1 MELALKAID
10 LVEKLAGTA
19 TQLRASYREYKENNR
34 PPSLL
39 QSYRTDQEIN
49 KENRRLLGKLLNA
62 YKNYDGM
69 ALD

>member
-1 MELALKAID
+1 MDLALKAID
-10 LVEKLAGTA
+10 LVEKLASTA

-49 KENRRLLGKLLNA
+49 KENQRLLRKLLNA
-62 YKNYDGM
+62 YAYRDRM